1 MENANVDPEVVRRL
15 RTERATVKIRWAA
28 VALAIF
34 QTYTYYLPFPQGVLE
49 FTVALIALLVV
60 GNVAIALSLRRA
72 TTLQEAR
79 RISLGAITLDTTV
92 VLGLVFTYTFDPGT
106 AIFALVYLLPL
117 EAAIR
122 FELRGALTVMGIV
135 AMVYT
140 LREAYGAA
148 RFGNDFLIPS
158 ITFRMGI
165 GMLLAAISG
174 VLASNLGRERTRAL
188 EASRL
193 KSQFLANMSH
203 EVRTPMNG
211 VLGMAQLLED
221 TPLNDAQRTYLS
233 ALNESGRSLL
243 RIIDDILDFSKVE
256 AGKLEVENID
266 FDLTDL
272 VNSVMGPTA
281 TSAAAKQLECTTEI
295 DPLVP
300 RWVRGD
306 PVRLRQILINL
317 TSNAVKFTDSGS
329 IHVRVGPG
337 RAGRVRFEVTD
348 TGIGIDPEDKDGLL
362 APFTQADASTTRR
375 FGGSGLGLT
384 ISRQLVELMD
394 GELDF
399 TSRLNQGS
407 TFWFELPMPPAEAP
421 ELPPEPVSSPDVAN
435 NGRPAG
441 RVLVVEDTTV
451 NQLVAQSMLEA
462 LGYEVDL
469 QSNGADAVSAIRNN
483 DYVAVLMDCLMP
495 VMDGYEATQRI
506 RRLEGSSRHT
516 PIIALTASAM
526 AGDREKC
533 LLAGMDD
540 HLPKPLEQ
548 KALEE
553 ALARWSL
560 GRRQT
565 T

>member
-1 MENANVDPEVVRRL
+1 MDHANIDPEVARRL

-49 FTVALIALLVV
+49 VTIALIALLAA
-60 GNVAIALSLRRA
+60 GNAAIALSLRRV
-72 TTLQEAR
+72 TTLQGAR
-79 RISLGAITLDTTV
+79 RISLGAISLDTVV

-106 AIFALVYLLPL
+106 AVFALVYLLPL

-135 AMVYT
+135 AAVYT

-266 FDLTDL
+266 FDLPEL

-281 TSAAAKQLECTTEI
+281 KSAAAKQLECTTEI

-317 TSNAVKFTDSGS
+317 TSNALKFTDSGS
-329 IHVRVGPG
+329 IAVRVSPG
-337 RAGRVRFEVTD
+337 RAGQVRFEVTD
-348 TGIGIDPEDKDGLL
+348 TGIGIDHEDKERLL
-362 APFTQADASTTRR
+362 APFTQADPSTTRR

-394 GELDF
+394 GEIDF
-399 TSRLNQGS
+399 TSRPNQGS
-407 TFWFELPMPPAEAP
+407 TFWFELPMPPVEGP
-421 ELPPEPVSSPDVAN
+421 EHPTEPVSASDVASN
-435 NGRPAG
+435 AHPAG
-441 RVLVVEDTTV
+441 RVLVVEDTMV
-451 NQLVAQSMLEA
+451 NQLVAQSMLEM

-469 QSNGADAVSAIRNN
+469 QSNGADAVSAVRNN

-540 HLPKPLEQ
+540 HLPKPLER

-553 ALARWSL
+553 VLARWSF